1 MKTPRPRSGTRPPPA
16 PASASTQVATAV
28 ARPAKTSTKT
38 PAKKSATGP
47 SRPRAPGRRPTAESA
62 DLRATLLD
70 AALACF
76 VRRGIAASSLR
87 DIAAEAGVT
96 PALVHYYFGDKAQL
110 QQAVVAERLLPVV
123 AQMRAPV
130 AQAGGDVAGLV
141 AGFVQGI
148 GGVVA
153 RHPWLP
159 TLWVREILCEGGALR
174 GMMIDRIG
182 PMLPQMM
189 SAHFAEAQRSGR
201 LNPDLDPRLLVVSLV
216 GLTMFPLASAPIWRQ
231 LFGADDLDFDDLRRH
246 TLVLLDRG
254 LELDHAQ

>member
-1 MKTPRPRSGTRPPPA
+1 MKKAGPPNTPPMPDTAPRKR
-16 PASASTQVATAV
+16 
-28 ARPAKTSTKT
+28 AR
-38 PAKKSATGP
+38 
-47 SRPRAPGRRPTAESA
+47 GRRPTAESA

-76 VRRGIAASSLR
+76 VRKGIAASSLR
-87 DIAAEAGVT
+87 DIASEAHVT

-130 AQAGGDVAGLV
+130 MQAGDGDVAALV
-141 AGFVQGI
+141 AGFVHGI
-148 GGVVA
+148 AGVVQQ
-153 RHPWLP
+153 HPWLP

-174 GMMIDRIG
+174 DMMIHQVG
-182 PMLPQMM
+182 PMLPKMM
-189 SAHFAEAQRSGR
+189 AGRFAAAQQAGQ
-201 LNPDLDPRLLVVSLV
+201 LNPDLDPRLLMVSLI
-216 GLTMFPLASAPIWRQ
+216 GLTMFPMASAPIWRQ
-231 LFGADDLDFDDLRRH
+231 LFGADDIDFDDLRRH